1 MHALIAVHLEGP
13 APCLEVNNGELCGH
27 VATVRANSIS
37 GVAITV
43 NEIGEA
49 TVVMPGSHVG
59 VVEVEDCLL
68 LIDEGAGR
76 GYPLNLTGSLVWQ
89 LLGSPAPL
97 GELIEDLSAAYG
109 AERPDVA
116 HDVIG
121 LVRNFGSLGLLE
133 GVFRSLESVP
143 IDIEFVDDDECNEP
157 DAAGGRRDDAGFDA
171 RYLAAP
177 PNA

>member
-1 MHALIAVHLEGP
+1 MP
-13 APCLEVNNGELCGH
+13 QNGQRR
-27 VATVRANSIS
+27 VRRARSHS
-37 GVAITV
+37 TGEYHFGVAITV
-43 NEIGEA
+43 NEIGES
-49 TVVMPGSHVG
+49 TVVVPGRHVG

-109 AERPDVA
+109 AARPHVA
-116 HDVIG
+116 HDVLG
-121 LVRNFGSLGLLE
+121 LVRNLGSLGLLE

-143 IDIEFVDDDECNEP
+143 IDLEFVDDECSEP
-157 DAAGGRRDDAGFDA
+157 DADGGRPDCPDFDA